1 MAGYL
6 TIGEY
11 CGSHAEM
18 SEAMV
23 LVNMIFAVKV
33 NFHKTFCISLKR
45 N

>member
-1 MAGYL
+1 
-6 TIGEY
+6 
-11 CGSHAEM
+11 M

-33 NFHKTFCISLKR
+33 KLYFNKTFCISLKR